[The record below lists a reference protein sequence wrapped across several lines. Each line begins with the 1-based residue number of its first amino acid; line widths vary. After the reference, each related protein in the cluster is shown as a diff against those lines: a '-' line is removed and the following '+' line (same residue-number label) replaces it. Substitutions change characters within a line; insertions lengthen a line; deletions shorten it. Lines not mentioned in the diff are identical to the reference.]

1 MKPAPAFNVV
11 DPPVQ
16 NDKLPVIVGVG
27 MAFMVVVAV
36 VLPEHPFAFETVTE
50 KVPAVFT
57 KSVCVVAPV
66 DHK

>member
-27 MAFMVVVAV
+27 LAFIVVVAV
-36 VLPEHPFAFETVTE
+36 VLPEQLFAFVTVTV
-50 KVPAVFT
+50 KVPAVLT